1 MTDEEFTL
9 RKLFLIEY
17 ESSHWITRIPEV
29 VVVHALDL
37 SDAMRLAHMHMQVTM
52 RNRYTTINDHL
63 DSDELSYIIISVE
76 RFTEKHPLWSEF
88 YYDWVEEEDTSVIYP
103 IIWSDECHTP
113 QKFTISEKPLK
124 HCRIPTLMQQIPYKK
139 FGN

>member
-1 MTDEEFTL
+1 MTDEEFAL

-17 ESSHWITRIPEV
+17 ESSHWITSIPEV

-52 RNRYTTINDHL
+52 RNRYTTINDQY
-63 DSDELSYIIISVE
+63 DSDEISYIVVSVE
-76 RFTEKHPLWSEF
+76 KFTEAHPLWIEF

-103 IIWSDECHTP
+103 IVWSDECPTH
-113 QKFTISEKPLK
+113 QKFSISEKPLK
-124 HCRIPTLMQQIPYKK
+124 ESRIPTLTQRTLYKTS
-139 FGN
+139 GS